1 MNRDP
6 IVEETRK
13 TRAKLFEDCGEDL
26 DKLLARL
33 KEQEQ
38 QDRARLVSRQD
49 THGSQDAGAA

>member
-13 TRAKLFEDCGEDL
+13 TRAKLFEECGEDL
-26 DKLLARL
+26 DRLLDRP

-38 QDRARLVSRQD
+38 QDQARLVSKPD
-49 THGSQDAGAA
+49 KHGARDAGAA